1 MSSETRAGA
10 ASSADPARP
19 ERARSARR
27 QFAATILVLE
37 AFVVFFATL
46 VAFGLRVGDPV
57 AVFVVGGTLSLA
69 MVLVAGMLRWP
80 AGYVAGSALQVPM
93 VAVGFVVPLMFGVA
107 AIFVVLWVWGLRLGA
122 RIDRERA
129 ERAAAEG

>member
-1 MSSETRAGA
+1 M
-10 ASSADPARP
+10 
-19 ERARSARR
+19 
-27 QFAATILVLE
+27 LVLE

-57 AVFVVGGTLSLA
+57 AIFVVGGTLSLA

-93 VAVGFVVPLMFGVA
+93 VAIGFVVPLMFGVA
-107 AIFVVLWVWGLRLGA
+107 AVFVVLWVWSLRLGA
-122 RIDRERA
+122 RIDRERD
-129 ERAAAEG
+129 ERAAAEDAGGRPA